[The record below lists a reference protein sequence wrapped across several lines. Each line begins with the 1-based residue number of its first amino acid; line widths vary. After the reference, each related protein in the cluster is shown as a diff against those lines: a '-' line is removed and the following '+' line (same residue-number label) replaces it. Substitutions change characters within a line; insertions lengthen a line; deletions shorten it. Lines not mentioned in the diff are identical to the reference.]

1 MKTFFG
7 YLRFVYVVCAVL
19 WFSFKGLIGG
29 LFTNREKFYRKRIG
43 PDGRKILRRLGS
55 TLEIR
60 GLENLKA
67 NENYVLAGNHRSFT
81 DILVIFL
88 AIAAAGRDVIF
99 MSKKEIFKVPL
110 LGTAMRAIGMIEVE
124 RGDSAKAMRSMVA
137 AVQAVKEGKNL
148 VIFPEG
154 TRSVDGQLGPFK
166 RGGFIIASRAGV
178 KIAPFVLKNTEIF
191 MPKGRFALFPA
202 NVTIEFLPTIE
213 TASVKDTEAMNQT
226 ADAIRS
232 RL

>member
-1 MKTFFG
+1 MKIFLG
-7 YLRFVYVVCAVL
+7 YIRFVYVVCAVL
-19 WFSFKGLIGG
+19 WFSFKGLVGG

-43 PDGRKILRRLGS
+43 PDGRKIFKRLGS

-60 GLENLKA
+60 GLENLKSG
-67 NENYVLAGNHRSFT
+67 ENYVIAGNHRSFT

-88 AIAAAGRDVIF
+88 AMAAAGRDVIF

-110 LGTAMRAIGMIEVE
+110 LGSAMKSIGMISVE
-124 RGDSAKAMRSMVA
+124 RDNSAKAMRSMMQ
-137 AVQAVKEGKNL
+137 AVQAVKNGSNF

-154 TRSVDGQLGPFK
+154 TRSTDGTLGPFK

-178 KIAPFVLKNTEIF
+178 KVAPFILKNTEIF
-191 MPKGRFALFPA
+191 MPKGRFALFPT
-202 NVTIEFLPTIE
+202 NVTIEFLPTID
-213 TASVKDTEAMNQT
+213 TANVKDSEVMDKT
-226 ADAIRS
+226 AEAIRS